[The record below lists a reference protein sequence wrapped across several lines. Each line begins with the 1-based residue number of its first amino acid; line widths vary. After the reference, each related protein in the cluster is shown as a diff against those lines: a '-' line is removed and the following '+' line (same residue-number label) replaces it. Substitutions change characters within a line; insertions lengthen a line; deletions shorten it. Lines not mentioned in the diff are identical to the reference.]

1 MDCLESKKLMERYL
15 EDKVSAGDRRL
26 IEEHLK
32 GCTVCQ
38 NYCKAVRDKIL
49 PYKRAYVYPVDKN
62 YPSNLPQTNIPAI
75 RKPKERWWKALIPNI
90 LTALSLIFIIIGLLI
105 AQRILTR

>member
-1 MDCLESKKLMERYL
+1 MNCFEVKKLMERYL
-15 EDKVSAGDRRL
+15 EGKLASGDRTL

-62 YPSNLPQTNIPAI
+62 YPSNLPHTNIPVI
-75 RKPKERWWKALIPNI
+75 KRPKAKWWKALIPNI